1 MGYNANVCY
10 EKEYLKLNI
19 SFRIF
24 QGGGVK
30 AMYEKKATG
39 WLKHADFIIID
50 IMCLEL
56 SFLLAFYIRQGGGNP
71 FTSIE

>member
-24 QGGGVK
+24 QGGGGKSDVRK
-30 AMYEKKATG
+30 ESNRMAEARR
-39 WLKHADFIIID
+39 
-50 IMCLEL
+50 
-56 SFLLAFYIRQGGGNP
+56 FYHN
-71 FTSIE
+71 